1 MLIIYA
7 IKYVDKAQ
15 QEWKCLRAIDKSLY
29 RIDKYLPRFS
39 SYLSQSTYS
48 IVIIKNGKE
57 IEGKR

>member
-15 QEWKCLRAIDKSLY
+15 QEWKCLRAIDKSLH
-29 RIDKYLPRFS
+29 RIDKYLPTVFK
-39 SYLSQSTYS
+39 LSFVKY
-48 IVIIKNGKE
+48 ILHCNKNGKE

>member
-15 QEWKCLRAIDKSLY
+15 QEWKCLRAIDKSLH

-39 SYLSQSTYS
+39 SYPS
-48 IVIIKNGKE
+48 
-57 IEGKR
+57 